1 IRMIVEHPDFFLRQM
16 RAILRA
22 GVAGQVRLLLPMLT
36 TLDELRRVRRLLLR
50 ARRDL
55 TDANTPWKNVGV
67 GVMIEVPAAALCI
80 DHFLDHVDFISIGTN
95 DLVQYLT
102 AADRD
107 NPRVAYLCE
116 PLSPPVLRLLWA
128 VVHSCVVRGVP
139 VTVCGEM
146 AGRPLGVLALL
157 AMGVTNLSMSPAFVP
172 VVKDLVQSLSL
183 QDLKPIVHE
192 LMTKRTAREVKRLLR
207 GVLRELHPRL
217 ADLGFE

>member
-1 IRMIVEHPDFFLRQM
+1 
-16 RAILRA
+16 
-22 GVAGQVRLLLPMLT
+22 
-36 TLDELRRVRRLLLR
+36 
-50 ARRDL
+50 
-55 TDANTPWKNVGV
+55 
-67 GVMIEVPAAALCI
+67 
-80 DHFLDHVDFISIGTN
+80 
-95 DLVQYLT
+95 
-102 AADRD
+102 
-107 NPRVAYLCE
+107 LCE